1 MAWFVPASEG
11 NLQLVSRP
19 RHTGRRRAPGPVRR
33 LPDGF
38 PRVGA
43 AWAAK
48 SVATAGVVGGAAVAL
63 ALPVDASPAPLSL
76 PVTGTTDT
84 QDRTDLQSASR
95 SEARSAA
102 APAPAVSAPVEA
114 APVVP
119 ETVGVAGVKAV
130 AKPKP
135 KPTPTPTETERATE
149 SSSSSSS
156 SPSVTVSSS
165 GISSKCSSL
174 GLVTDAAR
182 LCTAV
187 QRTFGID
194 SIGGY
199 RPNAGEH
206 STGQAVDFM
215 TSGSTGDAIAE
226 FVQANAGTYDVQYVI
241 WEQRYWEPG
250 SSWELMEDRGSITA
264 NHYDHVHVTVN

>member
-1 MAWFVPASEG
+1 M
-11 NLQLVSRP
+11 
-19 RHTGRRRAPGPVRR
+19 
-33 LPDGF
+33 
-38 PRVGA
+38 GA

-63 ALPVDASPAPLSL
+63 ALPVDASPATLSL

-215 TSGSTGDAIAE
+215 TDGSTGDAIAA

-250 SSWELMEDRGSITA
+250 SSWELMEDRGSTTA

>member
-1 MAWFVPASEG
+1 MSRPEG
-11 NLQLVSRP
+11 NLHLVSRP
-19 RHTGRRRAPGPVRR
+19 HHTGRRRAPGPVRR

-38 PRVGA
+38 SRLGA
-43 AWAAK
+43 TWAAK
-48 SVATAGVVGGAAVAL
+48 SVATVGVVGGAAVAL
-63 ALPVDASPAPLSL
+63 ALPVEASPASLSL
-76 PVTGTTDT
+76 PTAGTTDA
-84 QDRTDLQSASR
+84 QDREGVQSASR
-95 SEARSAA
+95 SAGRAAA
-102 APAPAVSAPVEA
+102 APTPAVSAPVDA

-119 ETVGVAGVKAV
+119 DTVGVAGVTAV

-135 KPTPTPTETERATE
+135 KPKPTVKPSTRSSSGE
-149 SSSSSSS
+149 SSSA
-156 SPSVTVSSS
+156 PRVAVSAS
-165 GISSKCSSL
+165 GISSKCGSL
-174 GLVTDAAR
+174 GLNTNAAR

-187 QRTFGID
+187 QRTFGIS

-215 TSGSTGDAIAE
+215 VSSSSTGDAIAE
-226 FVQANAGTYDVQYVI
+226 FVQANAGTYDVQYMI

-250 SSWELMEDRGSITA
+250 SSWDLMEDRGSATA

>member
-1 MAWFVPASEG
+1 MAGFVPAWKAISTSC
-11 NLQLVSRP
+11 LVP
-19 RHTGRRRAPGPVRR
+19 HHTGRRRAPGPVRR

-38 PRVGA
+38 PRLGA
-43 AWAAK
+43 TWAAK

-84 QDRTDLQSASR
+84 QDRATLQSASR
-95 SEARSAA
+95 SEARPAA

-156 SPSVTVSSS
+156 SPERDSELERDLLEVLV
-165 GISSKCSSL
+165 SL

-215 TSGSTGDAIAE
+215 TE
-226 FVQANAGTYDVQYVI
+226 RV
-241 WEQRYWEPG
+241 
-250 SSWELMEDRGSITA
+250 DR
-264 NHYDHVHVTVN
+264 